1 MLVRLFD
8 YDVYLFQVTKPL
20 KIFRHLKPLNEIY
33 RDMLRFTPY
42 PKLSIPDQTEIAPL
56 YSALAAPQMGDKSEI
71 YCPQT
76 SASSIFQ
83 PEQFSTENSYFTS
96 LEISQNDP
104 EKTSKVVNNNC
115 PSLKLALG
123 RLEKFKPVVN
133 KEGLIR
139 TPHHLNSTLKSQNY
153 GTLSSPAPIPS
164 IFPAKSYIRPDP
176 DTPTFPDPSLDMST
190 VLTQTRDLLKD
201 RLQNPRLFE
210 YQSPDNDLTSCPRL
224 GVVYF
229 RVQSLPFFENL
240 PYFHDE
246 SVAPMKVSDNS
257 LLKPDNS
264 KVNLAENK
272 TSGLDSYDP
281 AEKENFGPKSS
292 CSVKYRESCQN
303 NKKECPVR
311 SRTES
316 QNEEVKCRPLG
327 TYFMRTV
334 RKQRS
339 FSYLH

>member
-1 MLVRLFD
+1 M
-8 YDVYLFQVTKPL
+8 
-20 KIFRHLKPLNEIY
+20 
-33 RDMLRFTPY
+33 MRFTPY

-56 YSALAAPQMGDKSEI
+56 YSAITTPQMGDKSEL

-76 SASSIFQ
+76 SATSIFQ
-83 PEQFSTENSYFTS
+83 PEQFLIEDSFYASSET
-96 LEISQNDP
+96 SQNDP
-104 EKTSKVVNNNC
+104 KKTSKVLKNNC

-153 GTLSSPAPIPS
+153 GTLSSPAPVPS

-176 DTPTFPDPSLDMST
+176 GTPTFPDPSLDMST
-190 VLTQTRDLLKD
+190 VLTQTRDLLED
-201 RLQNPRLFE
+201 RLKNPRLFE

-229 RVQSLPFFENL
+229 RVQNLCCFENL
-240 PYFHDE
+240 PSFHEE
-246 SVAPMKVSDNS
+246 SVGPTEVSDS
-257 LLKPDNS
+257 SFLKPDGS
-264 KVNLAENK
+264 KVNVAENK
-272 TSGLDSYDP
+272 TSGLDSNDP
-281 AEKENFGPKSS
+281 AEKENFRPKSS

-303 NKKECPVR
+303 KKKKCPAR
-311 SRTES
+311 SRTVT
-316 QNEEVKCRPLG
+316 QNDEVKCRPLG
-327 TYFMRTV
+327 TYSMRSV